1 MRATLNAIY
10 KGSGLLAG
18 FFLVAIAV
26 MSLIQIGGRLFGF
39 AAYSYDEF
47 AGYCMAAS
55 SFLGLA
61 WTLRCNE
68 TIRMTVVINNTK
80 GRLRHVLEIVCLV
93 IAVAMTAFFA
103 WSSVAMT
110 WTSYALNDVSQGLMP
125 MKLWIPQSGMALG
138 LVILLIAFVDDLV
151 VALAGG
157 KPSYEQAANDA
168 AEASQLHAF
177 ER

>member
-1 MRATLNAIY
+1 MRGALNAIY

-26 MSLIQIGGRLFGF
+26 MSLIQIVGRLLGF

-47 AGYCMAAS
+47 AGYSMAAS

-68 TIRMTVVINNTK
+68 HIRMTLAIGHTK
-80 GRLRHVLEIVCLV
+80 GGLRRALEILCLAV
-93 IAVAMTAFFA
+93 AVAMTGYFA
-103 WSSVAMT
+103 WFSVAMV
-110 WTSYALNDVSQGLMP
+110 WTSYTLNDVSQGLVP
-125 MKLWIPQSGMALG
+125 VKLWIPQSGMALG
-138 LVILLIAFVDDLV
+138 LVILLLAFVDDLL
-151 VALAGG
+151 VAVMGG
-157 KPSYEQAANDA
+157 TPAYEL
-168 AEASQLHAF
+168 AEAAKAQADAPAF